1 MLSCVLIML
10 ILISGC
16 VSDSDQITGE
26 LTATDN
32 ISVENHTI
40 PEEQEEPKPLYPEAI
55 MVTVRDIIDGDTIDI
70 GLEVID
76 VATEEAITLP
86 EFGSTGHVRIRLL
99 GINAPEK
106 SPKGEI
112 RCSDVEIYK
121 VKKVYAD
128 ESRDALLPLDDKDV
142 LLYLDPDDPT
152 DTHGRLLALVEY
164 DGENICL
171 RQIMDG
177 LACAYYRDENK
188 YVDKEL
194 YTIETMKAK
203 EDGVG
208 MWEPVKYLEERSN
221 VCVENW
227 ECSEWGECKAG
238 LQARSCTEENRCG
251 SDKNKP
257 PEVRN
262 CEITEEPSEQT
273 QQEPQNGEPIE
284 GDVIINEIMYDP
296 VNDSYGEWI
305 ELYNPSSQPI
315 DLSGWVLC
323 EKALLPGYID
333 EKTDELKS
341 DSGTMLAPYSYA
353 IITDGGSGT
362 IAYYNGID
370 SGSLALH
377 TDASTICGGLSNKG
391 DTVILE
397 SPDGR
402 TESVTYSEDSA
413 EDGYSLERTA
423 SDWSDS
429 LIEGGTPGYENSN

>member
-273 QQEPQNGEPIE
+273 QQEPQEQE
-284 GDVIINEIMYDP
+284 YLDLIINEIMYDSLS
-296 VNDSYGEWI
+296 SYDQHGEFI
-305 ELYNPSSQPI
+305 EIFNRGSVEV
-315 DLSGWVLC
+315 DLLGW
-323 EKALLPGYID
+323 KIRDAD
-333 EKTDELKS
+333 KTDNLTGY
-341 DSGTMLAPYSYA
+341 SGSSTTIKPGGYA
-353 IITDGGSGT
+353 IITGDNTDVTVSSETVHLTTGHAIICSYGLKNTGEPL
-362 IAYYNGID
+362 
-370 SGSLALH
+370 SLL
-377 TDASTICGGLSNKG
+377 TPGEELMDNM
-391 DTVILE
+391 DY
-397 SPDGR
+397 
-402 TESVTYSEDSA
+402 TELDRVQQ
-413 EDGYSLERTA
+413 GYSLER
-423 SDWSDS
+423 SDGSWLES